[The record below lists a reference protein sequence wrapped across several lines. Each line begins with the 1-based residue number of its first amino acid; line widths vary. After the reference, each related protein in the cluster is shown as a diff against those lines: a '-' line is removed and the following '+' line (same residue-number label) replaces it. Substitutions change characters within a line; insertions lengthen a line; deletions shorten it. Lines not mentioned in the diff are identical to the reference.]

1 MSPATELVGAV
12 LDGKLRIESL
22 LASGAAG
29 DVYEAL
35 HLTLGTRVAV
45 KILRDGGGETADI
58 RRKRFLREAQVAAR
72 LRSPHVVR
80 VFDVVA
86 GEDLTYLVME
96 RLEGETL
103 ADRIKRDGP
112 LPVREAAEYLRQACD
127 ALAEMHDDGV
137 VHRDVKPS
145 NLFLER
151 ERRDGSLRVKLLDFG
166 VAALRQPVARE
177 RDSQLTF
184 SEAFLGTPRYM
195 APEQVR
201 SSKSVDARADVWALG
216 VTLYEML
223 TGAPPFDGQT
233 VIAVLNQIERGSIK
247 ALDEIRSDA
256 PAGLVELVGACMS
269 RDPDGRPASA
279 RALGEALRP
288 FCAESASERRE
299 APSPSPWPRRAA
311 MAVGAMVVA
320 SLLVWAF
327 TSRRA
332 GEASSSTAI
341 EALPD
346 LPSPSASSSATLA
359 VDVPAA
365 PTPAPSPSSFPP
377 SASSPVSPVTAPV
390 ARPRP
395 RPALPRPIA
404 TRPPREPDDRI
415 E

>member
-1 MSPATELVGAV
+1 
-12 LDGKLRIESL
+12 
-22 LASGAAG
+22 
-29 DVYEAL
+29 
-35 HLTLGTRVAV
+35 
-45 KILRDGGGETADI
+45 
-58 RRKRFLREAQVAAR
+58 
-72 LRSPHVVR
+72 
-80 VFDVVA
+80 
-86 GEDLTYLVME
+86 
-96 RLEGETL
+96 
-103 ADRIKRDGP
+103 
-112 LPVREAAEYLRQACD
+112 
-127 ALAEMHDDGV
+127 
-137 VHRDVKPS
+137 
-145 NLFLER
+145 
-151 ERRDGSLRVKLLDFG
+151 
-166 VAALRQPVARE
+166 
-177 RDSQLTF
+177 
-184 SEAFLGTPRYM
+184 M